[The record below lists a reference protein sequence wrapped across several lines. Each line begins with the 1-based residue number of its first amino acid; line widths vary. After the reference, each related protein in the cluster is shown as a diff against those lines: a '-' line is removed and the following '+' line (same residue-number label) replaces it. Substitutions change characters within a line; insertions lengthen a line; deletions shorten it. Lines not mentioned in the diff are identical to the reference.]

1 MFQGQVGLL
10 TALGRQSR
18 GEGQEPFLSVAGR
31 PFWSNVRTPFETC
44 LMMSKQQVASSS
56 TLYSEVGKKTDEIAF
71 SLFSMS
77 PKEIHFNFN
86 NISFLFI
93 IIQTL

>member
-1 MFQGQVGLL
+1 
-10 TALGRQSR
+10 
-18 GEGQEPFLSVAGR
+18 
-31 PFWSNVRTPFETC
+31 
-44 LMMSKQQVASSS
+44 MMSNQQEASSS

-77 PKEIHFNFN
+77 QKEIHFNFN